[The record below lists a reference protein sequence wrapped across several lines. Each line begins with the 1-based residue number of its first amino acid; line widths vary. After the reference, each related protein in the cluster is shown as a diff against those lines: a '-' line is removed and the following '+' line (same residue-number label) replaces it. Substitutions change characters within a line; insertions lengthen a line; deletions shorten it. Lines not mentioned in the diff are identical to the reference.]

1 MMMLAMTMVMPA
13 STWAQV
19 MYTVYDNGMLRFMY
33 GEKPGSGNV
42 YDVPTNDATLGW
54 TAYNES
60 IKTVVFDE
68 SFKDA
73 RPTSCCKWFY
83 GFSNLT
89 TIEGIENLNT
99 EEVKNMSCMFYS
111 CQKLTSLDVSKFNT
125 DKVKNMSSMF
135 QNCSG
140 LTSLDLSSF
149 NTAEVENMSCMFSNC
164 SGLSSLDVSK
174 FNTDKVTDMSGM
186 FWGCKKLTSLDL
198 SSFNT
203 AKVTYMGYMFYGCSS
218 ITSLDLSSFNTAN
231 VTNMS
236 YMFRGCSGLTTI
248 YVSDDF
254 TIGNVTYGLNMF
266 SGCSNLIGATSYSN
280 SGITDKSMANY
291 KTGYFTKSNLTPY
304 VKWDHGDRYIGS
316 LFRVDEPV
324 PDDSRK

>member
-1 MMMLAMTMVMPA
+1 
-13 STWAQV
+13 
-19 MYTVYDNGMLRFMY
+19 
-33 GEKPGSGNV
+33 
-42 YDVPTNDATLGW
+42 
-54 TAYNES
+54 
-60 IKTVVFDE
+60 
-68 SFKDA
+68 
-73 RPTSCCKWFY
+73 
-83 GFSNLT
+83 
-89 TIEGIENLNT
+89 
-99 EEVKNMSCMFYS
+99 
-111 CQKLTSLDVSKFNT
+111 
-125 DKVKNMSSMF
+125 
-135 QNCSG
+135 
-140 LTSLDLSSF
+140 
-149 NTAEVENMSCMFSNC
+149 MFSYC

-236 YMFRGCSGLTTI
+236 YMFNGCSGLTTI

-304 VKWDHGDRYIGS
+304 VKWDANTKVLTFKVGS
-316 LFRVDEPV
+316 WGKVHWFTL
-324 PDDSRK
+324 